1 MKKDNYGICLSF
13 YAVLGFV
20 LAMLGHTTLSMLL
33 LGFVI
38 VVHKDKWLTMQV
50 MEAFFL
56 CLISGIVSTIISA
69 FSGLYGIPLIG
80 AIISGFFGILTFA
93 VSVIIFILCIIGII
107 KTAKGQEAN
116 IPLAKGFAEKAFGL
130 VKQVIYAQEEKT
142 EDTQNNA

>member
-38 VVHKDKWLTMQV
+38 VVHKDKWLIMQV

-56 CLISGIVSTIISA
+56 CLISVIVSTIISA
-69 FSGLYGIPLIG
+69 FNGLYAIPFLG

-107 KTAKGQEAN
+107 KAAKEQEAN

-130 VKQVIYAQEEKT
+130 VKQVIYSQEEKA
-142 EDTQNNA
+142 EDTKNNA